1 MKARARENKPSHV
14 SKGNVID
21 DLGFS
26 PEEAA
31 AVKLRVNLHAEI
43 LRVVEKRKL
52 KSRDL
57 EKILDQPQ
65 PRISELLNGKTS
77 KMSAEK
83 LAGYLSRLGVEIKVS
98 TRKAACCAPD
108 CISCKN
114 RRSWKE
120 PSESPMEAKH
130 CPAVLLSRTLRS
142 A

>member
-1 MKARARENKPSHV
+1 MKARARKNKPSHI

-31 AVKLRVNLHAEI
+31 AVKLKVNLHAEI
-43 LRVVEKRKL
+43 LKVVEKRKL

-65 PRISELLNGKTS
+65 PRISELLNGKIS

-98 TRKAACCAPD
+98 ARKAA
-108 CISCKN
+108 
-114 RRSWKE
+114 
-120 PSESPMEAKH
+120 
-130 CPAVLLSRTLRS
+130 
-142 A
+142 

>member
-1 MKARARENKPSHV
+1 MKPRAREKKPSHI

-31 AVKLRVNLHAEI
+31 AIKLKASLHAEI

-52 KSRDL
+52 KAREL

-65 PRISELLNGKTS
+65 PRISELLNGKIS

-83 LAGYLSRLGVEIKVS
+83 LAGYLSRLGVEIKIS
-98 TRKAACCAPD
+98 ARKAA
-108 CISCKN
+108 
-114 RRSWKE
+114 
-120 PSESPMEAKH
+120 
-130 CPAVLLSRTLRS
+130 
-142 A
+142 

>member
-1 MKARARENKPSHV
+1 MKASTKENIPTHI

-31 AVKLRVNLHAEI
+31 AIKLKASLHAEI

-52 KSRDL
+52 KAREL

-65 PRISELLNGKTS
+65 PRVSELLNGKIS

-83 LAGYLSRLGVEIKVS
+83 LAGYLSRLGIEIKIS
-98 TRKAACCAPD
+98 ARKAA
-108 CISCKN
+108 
-114 RRSWKE
+114 
-120 PSESPMEAKH
+120 
-130 CPAVLLSRTLRS
+130 
-142 A
+142 

>member
-1 MKARARENKPSHV
+1 MKSRARENKPSHI

-31 AVKLRVNLHAEI
+31 AVKLKVNLHAEI
-43 LRVVEKRKL
+43 LKVVEKRKL

-65 PRISELLNGKTS
+65 PRISELLNGKIS

-98 TRKAACCAPD
+98 ARKAA
-108 CISCKN
+108 
-114 RRSWKE
+114 
-120 PSESPMEAKH
+120 
-130 CPAVLLSRTLRS
+130 
-142 A
+142 

>member
-1 MKARARENKPSHV
+1 MKARARENKPSHI

-31 AVKLRVNLHAEI
+31 AVKLKVNLHAEI
-43 LRVVEKRKL
+43 LKVVEKRKL

-65 PRISELLNGKTS
+65 PRISELLNGKIS

-98 TRKAACCAPD
+98 ARKA
-108 CISCKN
+108 
-114 RRSWKE
+114 E
-120 PSESPMEAKH
+120 
-130 CPAVLLSRTLRS
+130 
-142 A
+142 

>member
-1 MKARARENKPSHV
+1 MKARARGNKPSHI

-31 AVKLRVNLHAEI
+31 AVKLKVNLHAEI
-43 LRVVEKRKL
+43 LKVVEKRKL

-65 PRISELLNGKTS
+65 PRISELLTGKIS

-83 LAGYLSRLGVEIKVS
+83 LAGYLSLLGVEIKVS
-98 TRKAACCAPD
+98 ARKVA
-108 CISCKN
+108 
-114 RRSWKE
+114 
-120 PSESPMEAKH
+120 
-130 CPAVLLSRTLRS
+130 
-142 A
+142 

>member
-1 MKARARENKPSHV
+1 MKARATENKPSHV

-31 AVKLRVNLHAEI
+31 AIKLKASLHAEI

-65 PRISELLNGKTS
+65 PRISELLNGKIS
-77 KMSAEK
+77 KMSVEK
-83 LAGYLSRLGVEIKVS
+83 LAGYLSRLGVEIKIT
-98 TRKAACCAPD
+98 TRRAA
-108 CISCKN
+108 
-114 RRSWKE
+114 
-120 PSESPMEAKH
+120 
-130 CPAVLLSRTLRS
+130 
-142 A
+142 

>member
-1 MKARARENKPSHV
+1 MKDRARQNKPTHV

-31 AVKLRVNLHAEI
+31 AIKLKASLHAEI

-52 KSRDL
+52 KPREL

-65 PRISELLNGKTS
+65 PRISELLNGKIS

-83 LAGYLSRLGVEIKVS
+83 LAGYLSRLGVEIKIS
-98 TRKAACCAPD
+98 SQKAA
-108 CISCKN
+108 
-114 RRSWKE
+114 
-120 PSESPMEAKH
+120 
-130 CPAVLLSRTLRS
+130 
-142 A
+142 